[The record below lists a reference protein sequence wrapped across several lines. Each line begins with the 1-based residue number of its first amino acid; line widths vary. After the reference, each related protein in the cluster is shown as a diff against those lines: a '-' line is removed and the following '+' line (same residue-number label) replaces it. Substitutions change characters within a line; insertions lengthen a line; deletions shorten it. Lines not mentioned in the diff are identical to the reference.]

1 MFGRQW
7 CRANATYCHGW
18 RYRLMRM
25 KVSKEQFLMDS
36 DTLVH
41 QPTNAVLRKDDLEV
55 KWLRYGTAGEP
66 LAADNYYDKEEI
78 AEVAREILLT
88 VRSVGIG

>member
-1 MFGRQW
+1 MAGVTLF
-7 CRANATYCHGW
+7 
-18 RYRLMRM
+18 MRM

-41 QPTNAVLRKDDLEV
+41 QPTNAVLRKVGLDAE
-55 KWLRYGTAGEP
+55 WLRYGTAGKE
-66 LAADNYYDKEEI
+66 LSTGDHYDRDEV

-88 VRSVGIG
+88 VRSVGLG